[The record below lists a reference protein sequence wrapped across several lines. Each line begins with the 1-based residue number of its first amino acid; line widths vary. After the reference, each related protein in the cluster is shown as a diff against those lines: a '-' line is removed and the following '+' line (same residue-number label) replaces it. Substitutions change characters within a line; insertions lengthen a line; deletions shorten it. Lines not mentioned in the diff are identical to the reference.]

1 MARII
6 RIDID
11 YPFSLN
17 ESETRFFVEVPSVAS
32 QNDIEEIAR
41 ESFFNKV
48 NYGFSEVT
56 EDEMLD
62 SGGELE

>member
-1 MARII
+1 MTRII

-11 YPFSLN
+11 YPFALN
-17 ESETRFFVEVPSVAS
+17 ESETRFFVEVPADAS
-32 QNDIEEIAR
+32 EKDIEEIAR

-56 EDEMLD
+56 EDEMLE
-62 SGGELE
+62 SGGEIE